1 MTKHTVLL
9 TGGAGFI
16 GSNFIINVLKRFNS
30 LNIINLDKLTYA
42 GNLNNLKEVSKNKRY
57 RFEKGDICNRL
68 FVDKLFKKYA
78 FDVVVN
84 FAAESHVDRS
94 ILKPGSFVKTNI
106 VGTQILLDAIKANP
120 VKKFIQIST
129 DEVYGEK
136 RKGKS
141 KEFDILNPNNPYS
154 ASKACA
160 DLLCRSYTKTF
171 GLPVIIVRLSNNYG
185 PYQFPEKLVPLM
197 ILNAIN
203 YKHLPVYGSGKN
215 IRDWMYVE
223 DSCNAIIK
231 IIKQGEPGEVY
242 NIGAGN
248 LQSNIKFV
256 QKICRLVSKK
266 IKISSEEILSRI
278 EYIADRPA
286 HDARYCLDTSKIY
299 NETGWTPKTDLDR
312 GLEKTVNWYLNNKTW
327 VTNVMNKDYLKYYKL
342 NYTNR

>member
-9 TGGAGFI
+9 AGGAGFI

-106 VGTQILLDAIKANP
+106 VGPQILLDAIKANP

-242 NIGAGN
+242 NIGASN